1 MKNTDEPI
9 KAAPTARGGT
19 PLDGI
24 RNILTDAL
32 YEMGCDDTLVDTL
45 IDRNVIDFSIVDYT
59 SDIIYQLEEHYGK
72 SVSWGDLEDAVALEG
87 LTASLTGQLRKN
99 WHTAEGG
106 TFRERIQHMI
116 TDPVEKLGM
125 KLMCRYELENN
136 SPFSEKLESV
146 KQHLTIEYGEFNSYL
161 PNVDFV
167 IYTPKNSRVIAVISC
182 IVNLKNRI
190 IEKAYWKRKLQ
201 MDENRASIKFYLI
214 TPDIDETLKIVDLPK
229 KERVIAEAELD
240 GTYVLTAEA
249 LEKSDKIK
257 LFEHFIED
265 LKQVI
270 GENQ

>member
-1 MKNTDEPI
+1 MKNTTEPI

-19 PLDGI
+19 SFDGM

-32 YEMGCDDTLVDTL
+32 YEMGYDDTLVDTL
-45 IDRNVIDFSIVDYT
+45 IERNVIDFSIVDYT
-59 SDIIYQLEEHYGK
+59 SDIIYQLEERYGE

-87 LTASLTGQLRKN
+87 LTASLTGQLGKN
-99 WHTAEGG
+99 WRAAGD
-106 TFRERIQHMI
+106 TFRERIRHII
-116 TDPVEKLGM
+116 TDPIEKLGM
-125 KLMCRYELENN
+125 KLVSRYELENN
-136 SPFSEKLESV
+136 STFSEELESI
-146 KQHLTIEYGEFNSYL
+146 KQYLAIDYGEFNSYL

-190 IEKAYWKRKLQ
+190 IEEAYWKHKLQ

-214 TPDIDETLKIVDLPK
+214 TADIDETLKIVDLPK

-249 LEKSDKIK
+249 LEASDKVK